1 MATSKPKKRTDSFD
15 RYARAIQD
23 DIAALGKSMKE
34 GFQSIRE
41 EMATKDDIRQVRE
54 QMVTK
59 GEFKEVRDDVK
70 RITDAM
76 VSKADLEETIRDD
89 FGKSRH
95 AKHIEDL
102 RSRVGHIEE
111 KLGMK
116 PTRHAGTRRLADS
129 RCGRKVWGEASPSAR
144 PA

>member
-59 GEFKEVRDDVK
+59 GEFKEVRDD
-70 RITDAM
+70 
-76 VSKADLEETIRDD
+76 

-102 RSRVGHIEE
+102 RSRVGHIE
-111 KLGMK
+111 
-116 PTRHAGTRRLADS
+116 RN
-129 RCGRKVWGEASPSAR
+129 SA
-144 PA
+144 

>member
-89 FGKSRH
+89 FGPRCV
-95 AKHIEDL
+95 L
-102 RSRVGHIEE
+102 R
-111 KLGMK
+111 
-116 PTRHAGTRRLADS
+116 DS
-129 RCGRKVWGEASPSAR
+129 VLRITLQPHPLSEISLHYE
-144 PA
+144 

>member
-1 MATSKPKKRTDSFD
+1 MVKSKPKKKIKTLDDF
-15 RYARAIQD
+15 AAAIHED
-23 DIAALGKSMKE
+23 YLTIDEKVGKIHHEMVT
-34 GFQSIRE
+34 IRDE
-41 EMATKDDIRQVRE
+41 
-54 QMVTK
+54 MVTK

-76 VSKADLEETIRDD
+76 VSKADLEETIRDE

-111 KLGMK
+111 KLGI
-116 PTRHAGTRRLADS
+116 
-129 RCGRKVWGEASPSAR
+129 W
-144 PA
+144 